1 MNASSVPLVIFS
13 RLCCLS
19 SGGNL
24 ESNPI
29 NSLVKTTRREFCNK
43 REMKMVNIPIYKNK
57 LLQLILPTILVFLIL
72 LKINNNISINFSIDI
87 IINTKINAWKKK
99 LRKRN
104 IIIIQML
111 KISLQKVSASCSVT
125 TSAWG
130 LIPFFGRL
138 MNKIRV
144 SSFQT
149 QYRENKKFEASWLCL
164 SLFLWIRAQESHK
177 NTFSLGHWPNWERAE
192 GWGVALQN

>member
-1 MNASSVPLVIFS
+1 MEKKGSFS
-13 RLCCLS
+13 KITLA
-19 SGGNL
+19 
-24 ESNPI
+24 
-29 NSLVKTTRREFCNK
+29 VKKSK

-104 IIIIQML
+104 IMIIQML
-111 KISLQKVSASCSVT
+111 KISLQKVSASCFVT

-164 SLFLWIRAQESHK
+164 LSFLVLCYQGKCKTEMRLRPIFGIQ
-177 NTFSLGHWPNWERAE
+177 
-192 GWGVALQN
+192 